1 MMDGLTHDDA
11 RDLATAVEQLRE
23 QGKQRRNKHRRARR
37 VLFYRLET
45 GLVHLVL
52 VPDHGVLRQ
61 RTVERLATG
70 LGYLRV
76 GDPGREGQI
85 SDCPQMYEGLDGLE
99 VVEVDTDPGG
109 EMSPGSVALR
119 FRAATREDALALA
132 RALGTRIV
140 EKLEPARSVAQS
152 FLDTYRQIHGEIL

>member
-1 MMDGLTHDDA
+1 MDGLTHDEA
-11 RDLATAVEQLRE
+11 QELKRAVVQLRE
-23 QGKQRRNKHRRARR
+23 QGKRSQNKHRRARR

-61 RTVERLATG
+61 RTVERLAVG
-70 LGYLRV
+70 LGYSAVASGPVLS
-76 GDPGREGQI
+76 GRI
-85 SDCPQMYEGLDGLE
+85 SDCPQLYEGLDGLE

-119 FRAATREDALALA
+119 FRQATREDALALA

-140 EKLEPARSVAQS
+140 ETLEPARSVAQS
-152 FLDTYRQIHGEIL
+152 FIDTYKQIHGEIL